1 MRLCSPPNDSRGAT
15 VQVRIIVCLLF
26 LTMIVVAI
34 HYGLRQLADG
44 VDLATFL
51 AICAAA
57 VLVEIGIGL
66 TWDRR

>member
-1 MRLCSPPNDSRGAT
+1 
-15 VQVRIIVCLLF
+15 
-26 LTMIVVAI
+26 MIVVAI
-34 HYGLRQLADG
+34 HYGLRQLADSM
-44 VDLATFL
+44 DLATFL